1 MLRHSIRFRLNE
13 ILLSMSDAIDMISP
27 QLNRHHQKVAYLSYR
42 IASEIGMSLEQQ
54 RLVLMQGLVHDIG
67 GTFGGREALAD

>member
-42 IASEIGMSLEQQ
+42 IASEIGMSPLNSS
-54 RLVLMQGLVHDIG
+54 GLCLCRGLCTISGHFRWTRG
-67 GTFGGREALAD
+67 SR